1 MEYKQLREIVEAIRD
16 NGNFD
21 GSGVWTMSLELDTKI
36 GERAVRVSS
45 VSTQCHEIHLDDP
58 LSLDDFGFVVEYH
71 DCYGKTKAPG
81 HARHCELSEN
91 TAGQI
96 VDAVLASAEEA
107 RRHRAEITSMNWKA
121 KWKSMD

>member
-1 MEYKQLREIVEAIRD
+1 
-16 NGNFD
+16 
-21 GSGVWTMSLELDTKI
+21 MSLELDTKI